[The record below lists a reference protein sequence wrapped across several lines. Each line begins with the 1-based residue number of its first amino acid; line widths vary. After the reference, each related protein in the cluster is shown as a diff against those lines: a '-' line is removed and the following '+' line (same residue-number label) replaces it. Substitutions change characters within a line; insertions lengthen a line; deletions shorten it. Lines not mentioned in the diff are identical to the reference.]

1 MLSLHRL
8 LGQANIRTIE
18 LRCVPSTASREYIR
32 WLYSFQQCSL
42 HTVVPDEKRPV
53 LQPPLQSQIEVN
65 RWTPYVVFP
74 QGVPKP
80 GGFHVRELVAA
91 VDTREY
97 KHLPAAPYP
106 RPQGMNNSRRKYRR

>member
-8 LGQANIRTIE
+8 LGQAKIRTIE
-18 LRCVPSTASREYIR
+18 LRCVPLTASREYIR
-32 WLYSFQQCSL
+32 LLYSFQQCSL
-42 HTVVPDEKRPV
+42 HTVVRGEKSPA
-53 LQPPLQSQIEVN
+53 LQPPLRSQIGVN
-65 RWTPYVVFP
+65 RLTSYVVFP

-80 GGFHVRELVAA
+80 GGFRVRELVAA

-106 RPQGMNNSRRKYRR
+106 RPQVMNNSRRKCRR